1 MMTDDDELAIK
12 AESDD
17 APTFRLLQER
27 HYDRIYR
34 VVYRFF
40 ANRADA
46 EDIVQDVCI
55 VLSIQLKTFTTLG
68 SKRDDKFGYRT
79 KFINLARLAKTAAAL
94 EQQH

>member
-46 EDIVQDVCI
+46 EDIDQDVCI
-55 VLSIQLKTFTTLG
+55 VLSIKLKTSTMLG
-68 SKRDDKFGYRT
+68 VKREGKFGC
-79 KFINLARLAKTAAAL
+79 
-94 EQQH
+94 